1 MSKNT
6 TSADKRFTKLLRKM
20 SNKGS
25 KVQRA
30 TQRANKK
37 LIQSFFAN
45 SKG

>member
-20 SNKGS
+20 SNKGQ
-25 KVQRA
+25 KTLRANQR
-30 TQRANKK
+30 QNKK

-45 SKG
+45 NKS